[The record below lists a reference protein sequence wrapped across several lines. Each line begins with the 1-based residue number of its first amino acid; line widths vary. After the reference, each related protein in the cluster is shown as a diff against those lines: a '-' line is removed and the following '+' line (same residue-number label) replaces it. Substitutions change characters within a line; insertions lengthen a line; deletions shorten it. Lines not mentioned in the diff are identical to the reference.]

1 MVEYVT
7 WHGLGSIPAMQKEK
21 KKNPQYALLPS
32 LERQHQFFKQLASVA
47 R

>member
-7 WHGLGSIPAMQKEK
+7 WHGLGSIPAMQKE